1 MLPRSALSHR
11 RSNWPCAVHRCQ
23 LSEPAQVRMGEAA
36 VAAVVVG
43 RMAVVVVAVE
53 AQAGQLLVG
62 IEDNQWWL

>member
-1 MLPRSALSHR
+1 
-11 RSNWPCAVHRCQ
+11 
-23 LSEPAQVRMGEAA
+23 MGEAA
-36 VAAVVVG
+36 VAAVVGG